1 MSEQEDYIPD
11 EDFDAVNQEGS
22 LSDSPQEP
30 AEEYESV
37 VTEDEELHPEVCSV
51 SSCKGKCWCCFL
63 GEW

>member
-1 MSEQEDYIPD
+1 MSGTEEYIPE

-37 VTEDEELHPEVCSV
+37 VTEDEDHHPDV
-51 SSCKGKCWCCFL
+51 
-63 GEW
+63 